1 MEYRRPSRLTVAV
14 AACGAGRFRAVPAPG
29 ATRKR
34 GRRPKTYDAVLS
46 ATAALLETVP
56 LAELS
61 VAQILEAARVG
72 RTSFYEHFTSK
83 DDVVVKLLRSI
94 STEVSAGIAP
104 LFDRGRQSIEDA
116 FREGLSNWMRIS
128 AEHGSLLVAVA
139 EEWPAVPELRRI
151 WFELLGNVTTALADR
166 IDADRAGGLA
176 PAGADSGPLAA
187 SLIWGTE
194 RSFQVAMTGREPALA
209 DEQAIV
215 EPLVQLYVGTIYGR
229 AVRDS
234 GGAAG

>member
-1 MEYRRPSRLTVAV
+1 
-14 AACGAGRFRAVPAPG
+14 VPASEV
-29 ATRKR
+29 TRKR
-34 GRRPKTYDAVLS
+34 GRRPKTHEAVLR
-46 ATAALLETVP
+46 ATSRLLESVP

-72 RTSFYEHFTSK
+72 RTSFYEHFASK

-104 LFDRGRQSIEDA
+104 MFDRGDRPIEDA
-116 FREGLSNWMRIS
+116 FREGLSNWMLIS
-128 AEHGSLLVAVA
+128 AEHRSLLVAVA
-139 EEWPAVPELRRI
+139 EEWPAVPDLRRI
-151 WFELLGNVTTALADR
+151 WFELLGDVTSALAGL
-166 IDADRAGGLA
+166 IDADRAAGLA
-176 PAGADSGPLAA
+176 PAGADSAPLAA

-194 RSFQVAMTGREPALA
+194 RTFQIAMTGRHPALV

-229 AVRDS
+229 AVRGS
-234 GGAAG
+234 GRGAD

>member
-1 MEYRRPSRLTVAV
+1 
-14 AACGAGRFRAVPAPG
+14 VPASG
-29 ATRKR
+29 VSRKR
-34 GRRPKTYDAVLS
+34 GRRPKTHDAVLR
-46 ATAALLETVP
+46 ATSRLLESVP

-94 STEVSAGIAP
+94 STEVSAGISP
-104 LFDRGRQSIEDA
+104 MFDRGERPIEEA
-116 FREGLSNWMRIS
+116 FAEGLSNWMRIS
-128 AEHGSLLVAVA
+128 AQHRSLLVAVA

-151 WFELLGNVTTALADR
+151 WFELLGEVTVALAAL
-166 IDADRAGGLA
+166 IDADRAAGIA
-176 PAGADSGPLAA
+176 PAGADSAPLAA

-194 RSFQVAMTGREPALA
+194 RSFQIAMTGRHPSLV
-209 DEQAIV
+209 DEQAII

-229 AVRDS
+229 SVR
-234 GGAAG
+234 GRRRAAG